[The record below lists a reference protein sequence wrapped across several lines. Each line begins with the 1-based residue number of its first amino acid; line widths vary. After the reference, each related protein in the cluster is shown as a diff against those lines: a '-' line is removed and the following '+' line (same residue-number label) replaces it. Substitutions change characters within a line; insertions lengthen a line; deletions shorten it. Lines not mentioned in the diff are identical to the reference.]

1 MTENT
6 ANIIKGGSFLTE
18 DVDIN
23 RVFTPEDFTEEHKMI
38 AKTTEDY
45 VKNDVFPVVPNL
57 ENHEFEHSVKLLKK
71 AGELG
76 LLAID
81 VPEEYDGL
89 GLDKITSALVTEKMA
104 VVGGFSITHGAHV
117 GIGSL
122 PIVLFGND
130 EQKSRYLPK
139 LSTGALI
146 AAYALTEPGSGSD
159 ALGAK
164 TVARLNEAGTHYI
177 LNGEKQWIT
186 NSGFADIFIVYAK
199 IDGEKFTAFIVER
212 DFGGVSTGAE
222 EKKMGI
228 KSSSTRTLILDD
240 VAVPV
245 ENLLGEVG
253 RGHVIA
259 FNILNIGRYKLG
271 VGTIGSSKRAL
282 DITIQYTNE
291 RKQFNTPI
299 SSFNLTKEKLANM
312 AAQIYASESLIYRTV
327 GYFED
332 NMGQMSDEQKKDGK
346 KIAEAIAEYAI
357 ECSINKV
364 FGSEVLDYVADE
376 AVQLHGGYGYMAE
389 YEVERIY
396 RDSRINRIFEGT
408 NEINRLI
415 VPGTFMKKAMK
426 GELPLL
432 EQAQAL
438 QQEILTMVPEDI
450 ADEPLA
456 QEKYLVKMAKKIAL
470 LTAGTAALKY
480 GNKLEDEQEILVN
493 IANIANQLFAM
504 ESAVLRTQKAIDR
517 DGVDKAAQKLLYTEI
532 FSQDA
537 FETILAAGA
546 NGSMP
551 HAVPGLNKVKEGDFV
566 TMDFGAAH
574 NGYCSDMTRTVA
586 VGKISEE
593 QKKVYDLVYKA
604 QTSAVDAVRA
614 GVPCNSI
621 DAVARD
627 MIYKAG
633 YEGKFGHGLGHS
645 LGLEIHE
652 NPRFSPLCDVI
663 TEAGMVLSV
672 EPGIYLEGRFGV
684 RIEDIVEITENGCDV
699 ITKSEKKLITL

>member
-1 MTENT
+1 MTEHT

-23 RVFTPEDFTEEHKMI
+23 RVFTPEDFTDEHKMI

-45 VKNDVFPVVPNL
+45 VKNDVFPLIPNL
-57 ENHEFEHSVKLLKK
+57 ENHEFEHSVNLLKK

-76 LLAID
+76 LLAVD

-139 LSTGALI
+139 LATGELI

-164 TVARLNEAGTHYI
+164 TTARLNEAGTHYV

-186 NSGFADIFIVYAK
+186 NSGFADVFVVYAK

-212 DFGGVSTGAE
+212 EFAGVSTGAE

-228 KSSSTRTLILDD
+228 KSSSTRTLILED
-240 VAVPV
+240 VEVPV

-253 RGHVIA
+253 RGHIIA

-282 DITIQYTNE
+282 DITIQYVNE

-332 NMGQMSDEQKKDGK
+332 NMGQMSDEEKKDGK

-438 QQEILTMVPEDI
+438 QQEILGMVPEEI

-456 QEKYLVKMAKKIAL
+456 QEKYLVKMAKKVAL
-470 LTAGTAALKY
+470 LAAGTAALKY

-504 ESAVLRTQKAIDR
+504 ESAVLRTQKSIDR
-517 DGVDKAAQKLLYTEI
+517 DGADKAAQKLLYTEI

-537 FETILAAGA
+537 FETILA
-546 NGSMP
+546 
-551 HAVPGLNKVKEGDFV
+551 E
-566 TMDFGAAH
+566 
-574 NGYCSDMTRTVA
+574 
-586 VGKISEE
+586 
-593 QKKVYDLVYKA
+593 
-604 QTSAVDAVRA
+604 
-614 GVPCNSI
+614 
-621 DAVARD
+621 ARD
-627 MIYKAG
+627 TLVNSSSGDNQRMMLSALR
-633 YEGKFGHGLGHS
+633 KFGRYAPKKTIRLK
-645 LGLEIHE
+645 
-652 NPRFSPLCDVI
+652 RQAA
-663 TEAGMVLSV
+663 EALIAA
-672 EPGIYLEGRFGV
+672 EKF
-684 RIEDIVEITENGCDV
+684 IV
-699 ITKSEKKLITL
+699 